1 MFSTYFDR
9 HFWKKFQDRTRDHR
23 LWTMDEQTA
32 FSMVNRPSSMV
43 QNETFSPLSLSNP
56 IEMAVSEQILVQK
69 AQKGDPEAFEA
80 LVNEHQQYV
89 YNLALRVV
97 KDENEALDLAQE
109 TFVRAWTALPNFK
122 GQSQFRTWLYRIVT
136 NLCYNR
142 LPNLRRSLNDL
153 GDDVMEDIPEAH
165 LDTPAEAFEHSE
177 TRQHLQDAIQSL
189 DSNYQLLITLR
200 YQNELSYEE
209 IASTLNLPLGTV
221 KTGIFRAKEQLR
233 KSLAQLEESWITA

>member
-1 MFSTYFDR
+1 MATS
-9 HFWKKFQDRTRDHR
+9 
-23 LWTMDEQTA
+23 EQT
-32 FSMVNRPSSMV
+32 
-43 QNETFSPLSLSNP
+43 
-56 IEMAVSEQILVQK
+56 LVQK

-80 LVNEHQQYV
+80 LVNEHQQYI
-89 YNLALRVV
+89 YNLALRIV

-142 LPNLRRSLNDL
+142 LPTLRRSLNDL
-153 GDDVMEDIPEAH
+153 GDDVMEDIPETH
-165 LDTPAEAFEHSE
+165 LDTPAQAFEDSE
-177 TRQHLQDAIQSL
+177 TKQYLQDAIQSL

-200 YQNELSYEE
+200 YQNELSYDE
-209 IASTLNLPLGTV
+209 IAATLNLPLGTV

-233 KSLAQLEESWITA
+233 KSLAHLEESWITA

>member
-1 MFSTYFDR
+1 VDN
-9 HFWKKFQDRTRDHR
+9 
-23 LWTMDEQTA
+23 EQA
-32 FSMVNRPSSMV
+32 LIQR
-43 QNETFSPLSLSNP
+43 
-56 IEMAVSEQILVQK
+56 AR
-69 AQKGDPEAFEA
+69 KGSHEAFAA
-80 LVNEHQQYV
+80 LVEEHQRYV

-97 KDENEALDLAQE
+97 KDENEALDLTQE
-109 TFVRAWTALPNFK
+109 TFVRAWAALPNFK

-153 GDDVMEDIPEAH
+153 GDDVIEDLPEAYSTFANPVLEFESNETRKNLYQAIEH
-165 LDTPAEAFEHSE
+165 LDE
-177 TRQHLQDAIQSL
+177 
-189 DSNYQLLITLR
+189 NYRLLITLR

-233 KSLAQLEESWITA
+233 RSLAHLEEAWTTG

>member
-1 MFSTYFDR
+1 MSD
-9 HFWKKFQDRTRDHR
+9 
-23 LWTMDEQTA
+23 
-32 FSMVNRPSSMV
+32 
-43 QNETFSPLSLSNP
+43 NETTL
-56 IEMAVSEQILVQK
+56 IQK
-69 AQKGDPEAFEA
+69 AQKGDHEAFAA
-80 LVNEHQQYV
+80 LVDEHQRYV

-97 KDENEALDLAQE
+97 KDENEALDLTQE

-153 GDDVMEDIPEAH
+153 GDDVMEDIPETKFNTPAQEFESNETRRYLHQAIEH
-165 LDTPAEAFEHSE
+165 LDE
-177 TRQHLQDAIQSL
+177 
-189 DSNYQLLITLR
+189 NYRLLITLR
-200 YQNELSYEE
+200 YQNELSYDE

-233 KSLAQLEESWITA
+233 KSLVQLEDSWITA

>member
-1 MFSTYFDR
+1 MTLKRNFSTF
-9 HFWKKFQDRTRDHR
+9 
-23 LWTMDEQTA
+23 
-32 FSMVNRPSSMV
+32 
-43 QNETFSPLSLSNP
+43 SLSNP
-56 IEMAVSEQILVQK
+56 IEPMPESESTLIQQ
-69 AQKGDPEAFEA
+69 AQKGDHEAFA
-80 LVNEHQQYV
+80 SLVNEHQRYV

-153 GDDVMEDIPEAH
+153 GDDMMENIPESDSIFDNPARELENNEIKGYLH
-165 LDTPAEAFEHSE
+165 QAVEALDE
-177 TRQHLQDAIQSL
+177 
-189 DSNYQLLITLR
+189 NYRLLISMR

-221 KTGIFRAKEQLR
+221 KTGIFRAKAQLR
-233 KSLAQLEESWITA
+233 NALANLEDSWITA

>member
-1 MFSTYFDR
+1 MPT
-9 HFWKKFQDRTRDHR
+9 
-23 LWTMDEQTA
+23 EQLLIQ
-32 FSMVNRPSSMV
+32 R
-43 QNETFSPLSLSNP
+43 
-56 IEMAVSEQILVQK
+56 
-69 AQKGDPEAFEA
+69 AQKGDHDAFAA
-80 LVNEHQQYV
+80 LVDEHQSFV

-153 GDDVMEDIPEAH
+153 GDDLMENIPET
-165 LDTPAEAFEHSE
+165 DSTFDNPARKFEANE
-177 TRQHLQDAIQSL
+177 TRSYLYKAIDNL
-189 DSNYQLLITLR
+189 DENYRLLLTLR

-221 KTGIFRAKEQLR
+221 KTGIFRAKAQLR
-233 KSLAQLEESWITA
+233 TALAHLEDSWINA

>member
-1 MFSTYFDR
+1 MST
-9 HFWKKFQDRTRDHR
+9 
-23 LWTMDEQTA
+23 DEQTLIQ
-32 FSMVNRPSSMV
+32 R
-43 QNETFSPLSLSNP
+43 
-56 IEMAVSEQILVQK
+56 
-69 AQKGDPEAFEA
+69 AQKGDTDAFAA
-80 LVNEHQQYV
+80 LVDEHQRYV

-97 KDENEALDLAQE
+97 KDENEALDLTQE
-109 TFVRAWTALPNFK
+109 TLVRAWTALPNFK

-153 GDDVMEDIPEAH
+153 GDDVMEDIPEPNFSNPAH
-165 LDTPAEAFEHSE
+165 EFEANES
-177 TRQHLQDAIQSL
+177 RRHLHEAIGLL

-233 KSLAQLEESWITA
+233 RSLARLEESWTTA

>member
-1 MFSTYFDR
+1 MEIASG
-9 HFWKKFQDRTRDHR
+9 K
-23 LWTMDEQTA
+23 EQEHPRNDIMI
-32 FSMVNRPSSMV
+32 S
-43 QNETFSPLSLSNP
+43 ETFPSFPCLTSRPTMPTL
-56 IEMAVSEQILVQK
+56 EQHLIQK
-69 AQKGDPEAFEA
+69 AQKGDPDAFAA
-80 LVNEHQQYV
+80 LVNDHQRYV
-89 YNLALRVV
+89 YNLALHVV

-153 GDDVMEDIPEAH
+153 GDDMMEDIPESR
-165 LDTPAEAFEHSE
+165 LETPAQIFESNE
-177 TRQHLQDAIQSL
+177 TKSHLQHAIENL

-233 KSLAQLEESWITA
+233 KSLVQLEESWITA